1 MLPWFWIYLQLE
13 IYEMIG
19 QAISNS
25 RRAGGEVR
33 FVSQEA
39 FCTVFVL
46 VYFGI
51 WIDTILSFWCFSPLS
66 PRTPFTFGTIA
77 LSELPAAWG
86 LVFAKQPLPH
96 LEPQPHGLG

>member
-1 MLPWFWIYLQLE
+1 MQLE

-33 FVSQEA
+33 FASREA
-39 FCTVFVL
+39 FSLFLCWHILAFGLTLFCLLGVF
-46 VYFGI
+46 F
-51 WIDTILSFWCFSPLS
+51 FP
-66 PRTPFTFGTIA
+66 PPPFTFGMIA
-77 LSELPAAWG
+77 LSELPAARG
-86 LVFAKQPLPH
+86 LVSAKQPLPH

>member
-1 MLPWFWIYLQLE
+1 MQLE

-33 FVSQEA
+33 FASSEA
-39 FCTVFVL
+39 LFTVFVL
-46 VYFGI
+46 LYFDI
-51 WIDTILSFWCFSPLS
+51 WINATLSFWCPFFFFPS
-66 PRTPFTFGTIA
+66 FTFGMIA
-77 LSELPAAWG
+77 LSELPAARG

-96 LEPQPHGLG
+96 LEPQPHGLGR